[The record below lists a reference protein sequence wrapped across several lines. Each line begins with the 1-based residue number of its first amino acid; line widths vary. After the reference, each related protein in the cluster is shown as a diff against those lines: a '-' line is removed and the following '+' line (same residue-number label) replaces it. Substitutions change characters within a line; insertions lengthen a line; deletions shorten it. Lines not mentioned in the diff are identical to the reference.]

1 MPKDGLQR
9 VLDVLDTLRERNV
22 EYKIDQQQPEAIMV
36 TLALVGLRIEVEF
49 FVDHLEFS
57 VFKGSEDV
65 DSDEKA
71 LMELIKERSS

>member
-1 MPKDGLQR
+1 MLKDGLQR
-9 VLDVLDTLRERNV
+9 VLDVLDALRERGI

-36 TLALVGLRIEVEF
+36 TFALVGLRIEIEF

-57 VFKGSEDV
+57 AFRGNEDV

-71 LMELIKERSS
+71 LMDLITKRSG